1 MKSFFKNIFKG
12 KLVIIGVGNTLRGDD
27 GFGPALIERLKK
39 EIEEKGD
46 RQLMSVPLLIDT
58 GSAPENYAGKIAKV
72 KPDTIL
78 IVDAIDLGLKSGE
91 YEILKKT
98 DIAETGFTTHNM
110 SLNMFIEFLEK
121 ETGANIFILGVQPEN
136 VNFAVEMSECL
147 KEKIIEIS
155 DMIIEAICL

>member
-27 GFGPALIERLKK
+27 GFGPALIARLKK

-46 RQLMSVPLLIDT
+46 RRLTSVPLLIDA
-58 GSAPENYAGKIAKV
+58 GNAPENYAGKIVKE

-78 IVDAIDLGLKSGE
+78 IIDAIDLDLKPGE
-91 YEILKKT
+91 YEIITKSE
-98 DIAETGFTTHNM
+98 IAETGFTTHNM

-121 ETGANIFILGVQPEN
+121 ETGANIFILGIQPEN
-136 VNFAVEMSECL
+136 LNFEEQMSENV
-147 KEKIIEIS
+147 KNAIKEIS
-155 DMIIEAICL
+155 KLIFEGLI

>member
-46 RQLMSVPLLIDT
+46 RRLTSVPLLIDA
-58 GSAPENYAGKIAKV
+58 GNAPENYAGKIAKE

-91 YEILKKT
+91 YEIIKRT
-98 DIAETGFTTHNM
+98 DMVETGFTTHNM
-110 SLNMFIEFLEK
+110 SLSMFIEFLEK
-121 ETGANIFILGVQPEN
+121 ETGAEIYILGVQPKN
-136 VNFAVEMSECL
+136 VNLGE
-147 KEKIIEIS
+147 EIS
-155 DMIIEAICL
+155 VSIQNTLDEISRLIFGQLF